1 MSYSVTLFFIGIL
14 LGSLVGYLL
23 CRRYWKRVVS
33 DLEFDKEMLLDFNE
47 KLIRDRDE
55 IEARYSMTFHG
66 YVNHLDTH
74 VCRRVVVAE
83 KEWPNEVSF
92 W

>member
-1 MSYSVTLFFIGIL
+1 MILLLTGIF
-14 LGSLVGYLL
+14 LGSLLGYLL
-23 CRRYWKRVVS
+23 CRLGEKAKIAN
-33 DLEFDKEMLLDFNE
+33 LEFDKEMLLDFNE

-74 VCRRVVVAE
+74 VCVRVVEDRVLEAE
-83 KEWPNEVSF
+83 FVE
-92 W
+92 